1 MARPLIPSRLTAHT
15 PLPLPVRPALILP
28 ALILHA
34 LILFILAAALP
45 AARAQTPQLP
55 TPTAADLPDDPAT
68 GSITGTV
75 ISRDGSVYEGVHV
88 TLKPAIAST
97 NPPAAL
103 EATTDSAG
111 SFHFKAIPPGPFQI
125 TFTAGGFTTE
135 TRTGTLTPGNVY
147 DLAAVTLGMSS
158 SNSQIEITASREE
171 IATEQLH
178 IEEEQRVFGIIPNFY
193 VVYTPNAVPLST
205 KQKFHLFWRTQIDP
219 ITIAAA
225 GFTAGYQQANNT
237 FSGYGQGAQGYF
249 KRFGAD
255 YADSVIGNAVGGA
268 ILPSLLKQDPRYF
281 YLGHGTIRHRILY
294 AIANSVICK
303 SDAGRWQF
311 NYSGIGGSL
320 AAGGI
325 SNLYYPAANRNGI
338 SLTIENTAS
347 GIGGGAI
354 GNIFQEF
361 VVRKIT
367 PHLPKYGNQQPT
379 P

>member
-1 MARPLIPSRLTAHT
+1 LARPLIPSRLTAHT

-28 ALILHA
+28 ALILPA

-178 IEEEQRVFGIIPNFY
+178 IEEEQRVFGVIPNFY
-193 VVYTPNAVPLST
+193 VAYGTQFVPLPTKLKYQLALRAATDTVTFASSLFLAGIDQAAATPNYVQGA
-205 KQKFHLFWRTQIDP
+205 K
-219 ITIAAA
+219 
-225 GFTAGYQQANNT
+225 
-237 FSGYGQGAQGYF
+237 GYGQRVGAAYA
-249 KRFGAD
+249 GAASD
-255 YADSVIGNAVGGA
+255 VLIGGA
-268 ILPSLLKQDPRYF
+268 ILPSLLHQDPRYF
-281 YLGHGTIRHRILY
+281 YQGTGTNKSRALH
-294 AIANSVICK
+294 AISAPFFCK
-303 SDAGRWQF
+303 GDDGRREF
-311 NYSGIGGSL
+311 NYSSIGGDLLTGALSE
-320 AAGGI
+320 
-325 SNLYYPAANRNGI
+325 LYYPPSNRGPGLVFNSALVTTGGRIANA
-338 SLTIENTAS
+338 LA
-347 GIGGGAI
+347 
-354 GNIFQEF
+354 QEF
-361 VVRKIT
+361 LLSKFTSRGK
-367 PHLPKYGNQQPT
+367 PHN
-379 P
+379 